1 MQASVSPTAAPPAV
15 GDLVHGLLRA
25 ILLTPEDDRFRV
37 IEEND
42 LTVTQVRATVM
53 LACSDPEPLA
63 GGRIAE
69 RIGASPA
76 AVSRALEGLV
86 RKGFVTRH
94 ESEEDRRVRPFS
106 ITDPGRELAGDLVAL
121 RRAQIDRFLD
131 TLDAA
136 HRDRLRDALAP
147 LAAEELLT
155 DRRRRPGRKL
165 TERFGH
171 LITDE
176 NSKWWTLA
184 AMCFALFMI
193 MLDNTVMN
201 VALPSIQKDLGASIS
216 SLEWVVNGYSLS
228 FAVLLATGGRLGDIL
243 GRRRMFMTGVVLFA
257 LSSATAGLAPST
269 GALVASR
276 VTQGVGAALMMP
288 ATLSIITNAF
298 PPAERG
304 RAIGTWAGVSALA
317 LALGPLL
324 GGFLTEHVS
333 WRAIFYLNIPV
344 AAGAIV
350 TALFAVRESRDET
363 VGREIDWAGTAV
375 LTAGLTAGVLAL
387 IEGNNW
393 GWGSER
399 IIALIVASIALLI
412 TFGWLESKVR
422 APIVQ
427 FEFLRNRNFF
437 GALTVAFVISFAML
451 GMFFFMALY
460 IQNILGYSPLE
471 AGVRFL
477 PTTLVI
483 MVVAP
488 IAGRM
493 TDRIGARVPIVA
505 GLALVAVS
513 LHLQAQIT
521 DTSGYASLLVP
532 FILMG
537 FGIGLTMS
545 PMSTAAMNAV
555 HVTKSGLASGLLS
568 MSRMVGGTFG
578 VAVLGA
584 IFQGSSRTELESA
597 LSGSGLPAS
606 QVDSISEQLGSGG
619 LDQTLAGLPPDV
631 ARQAAGAAHDAF
643 ISGLTTS
650 IGVSAAV
657 AAGGAILAW
666 FLIAAQRPDP
676 SGEQV
681 PDAPGEA
688 PSPAPGLAR
697 GIVE

>member
-1 MQASVSPTAAPPAV
+1 
-15 GDLVHGLLRA
+15 
-25 ILLTPEDDRFRV
+25 LTKRY
-37 IEEND
+37 
-42 LTVTQVRATVM
+42 
-53 LACSDPEPLA
+53 
-63 GGRIAE
+63 
-69 RIGASPA
+69 
-76 AVSRALEGLV
+76 
-86 RKGFVTRH
+86 
-94 ESEEDRRVRPFS
+94 
-106 ITDPGRELAGDLVAL
+106 
-121 RRAQIDRFLD
+121 
-131 TLDAA
+131 
-136 HRDRLRDALAP
+136 
-147 LAAEELLT
+147 
-155 DRRRRPGRKL
+155 
-165 TERFGH
+165 GH
-171 LITDE
+171 LITEE
-176 NSKWWTLA
+176 NAKWWTLA

-201 VALPSIQKDLGASIS
+201 VALPSIQSDLGASIS
-216 SLEWVVNGYSLS
+216 ALEWVINGYSLS

-243 GRRRMFMTGVVLFA
+243 GRRRMFLAGVVLFA

-269 GALVASR
+269 TALVVSR
-276 VTQGVGAALMMP
+276 ITQGVGAALMMP

-298 PPAERG
+298 PAAERG

-344 AAGAIV
+344 AAGAVI
-350 TALFAVRESRDET
+350 TALFAVRESRDHT

-375 LTAGLTAGVLAL
+375 LTLGLTAGVLAL

-399 IIALIVASIALLI
+399 IIGLIAASVVLLGV
-412 TFGWLESKVR
+412 FAWMEGRVR

-427 FEFLRNRNFF
+427 FEFLRNRDFV
-437 GALTVAFVISFAML
+437 GATTVAFIISFAML

-493 TDRIGARVPIVA
+493 TDRIGARPPIVA
-505 GLALVAVS
+505 GLAIVAAS
-513 LHLQAQIT
+513 LFMQAQI
-521 DTSGYASLLVP
+521 DASSDYGALLVP

-537 FGIGLTMS
+537 LGIGLTMS

-555 HVTKSGLASGLLS
+555 EVTKSGLASGLLS

-584 IFQGSSRTELESA
+584 IFQGHSRAVLEQDLHGA
-597 LSGSGLPAS
+597 GLAPAQIES
-606 QVDSISEQLGSGG
+606 MSEQLGSGG
-619 LDQTLAGLPPDV
+619 LGQTLDTLPPHV
-631 ARQAAGAAHDAF
+631 AERAGDAARDAF
-643 ISGLTTS
+643 ISGLATS
-650 IGVSAAV
+650 IGISAAV
-657 AAGGAILAW
+657 AAAGAVLALV
-666 FLIAAQRPDP
+666 LIGSRRPQPLGEVEEPAGAAAAGPQGAVAAVAASRSSD
-676 SGEQV
+676 G
-681 PDAPGEA
+681 
-688 PSPAPGLAR
+688 
-697 GIVE
+697 